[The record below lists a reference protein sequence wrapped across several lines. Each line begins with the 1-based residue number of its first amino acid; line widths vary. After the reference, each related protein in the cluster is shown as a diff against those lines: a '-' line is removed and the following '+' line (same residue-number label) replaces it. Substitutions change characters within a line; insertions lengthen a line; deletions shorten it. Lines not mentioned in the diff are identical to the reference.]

1 MPDIF
6 DEVEED
12 LRAERMKR
20 LLTRYGGLLAGA
32 ALLVVA
38 GVAGLQGWRWYE
50 ARGAAG
56 AAETYLA
63 AGRAAVE
70 QNADLK
76 AIAGRYDAMATEAPP
91 GYRMLARLR
100 AASLKA
106 EAGDRPGALAD
117 WDAIARDGGTDPL
130 YRDLAVLLWGLH
142 SVDAGDPAAVES
154 RLAPL
159 AQGPWRASA
168 EEVRALAAMK
178 RNDTDAAKR
187 ILTALS
193 TDPLAPQ
200 GVRDR
205 AGRLLAGLG
214 G

>member
-20 LLTRYGGLLAGA
+20 LLARYGGLLTGA

-50 ARGAAG
+50 AQGAG
-56 AAETYLA
+56 KAADSYLA
-63 AGRAAVE
+63 AGRAATE
-70 QNADLK
+70 PNADLRSV
-76 AIAGRYDAMATEAPP
+76 ASRYEAVAAEAPG
-91 GYRMLARLR
+91 GYRTLSRLR
-100 AASLKA
+100 AAALKA
-106 EAGDRPGALAD
+106 EAGDTAGALAD
-117 WDAIARDGGTDPL
+117 WDAIARDSGTDPL
-130 YRDLAVLLWGLH
+130 YRDLANLLWGLH
-142 SVDAGDPAAVES
+142 SVDSGDPAAVEA
-154 RLAPL
+154 RVAPL
-159 AQGPWRASA
+159 LQGPWRASA

>member
-20 LLTRYGGLLAGA
+20 LLTRYGGLLTGV

-63 AGRAAVE
+63 AGRAATE
-70 QNADLK
+70 PNANLK
-76 AIAGRYDAMATEAPP
+76 SIAGRYDAMAAEAPA

-100 AASLKA
+100 AAALKA
-106 EAGDRPGALAD
+106 ESGDLPGALAD
-117 WDAIARDGGTDPL
+117 WDAIARDGGTDPI
-130 YRDLAVLLWGLH
+130 YRDLATLLWGLH
-142 SVDAGDPAAVES
+142 SVDAGDPAAVEA

-159 AQGPWRASA
+159 AEGPWRASA

-205 AGRLLAGLG
+205 AGRLLTGLG